1 MKAPAWLEGK
11 RLAPGLRVI
20 KTGMAV
26 TLCIFLSCTLRFGQ
40 PFTSAIAAAVMM
52 EKSIDLSLRTA
63 RDGTVGTLLGAAVGL
78 LFSLWDP
85 GNAGLCGIGVI
96 VTLYLCVLLHLERG
110 TLLAEVA
117 FFAVALMPPGGPY
130 WFHAL
135 TCAAD
140 ALLGILVALAV
151 NLIVMPHHYAGEVRD
166 NYQALCAVA
175 AQALHAARAGA
186 PAPCKELAGQT
197 EKLSQSIEAYVSE
210 RRLLRGSDEE
220 IFRISCKLTQF
231 REFAQEL
238 GNVQLLLSPEN
249 GRIPDEEREI
259 IRRYHMAR
267 LEALAVACLPS
278 KEERERKGT
287 SMAKE

>member
-96 VTLYLCVLLHLERG
+96 VTLYLCVLLH
-110 TLLAEVA
+110 
-117 FFAVALMPPGGPY
+117 
-130 WFHAL
+130 
-135 TCAAD
+135 
-140 ALLGILVALAV
+140 
-151 NLIVMPHHYAGEVRD
+151 
-166 NYQALCAVA
+166 
-175 AQALHAARAGA
+175 
-186 PAPCKELAGQT
+186 
-197 EKLSQSIEAYVSE
+197 
-210 RRLLRGSDEE
+210 
-220 IFRISCKLTQF
+220 
-231 REFAQEL
+231 
-238 GNVQLLLSPEN
+238 
-249 GRIPDEEREI
+249 
-259 IRRYHMAR
+259 
-267 LEALAVACLPS
+267 
-278 KEERERKGT
+278 
-287 SMAKE
+287 